1 MTTLDTN
8 RQTRAVA
15 LMLAIVGAALC
26 FVAWLEVVVGAVLC
40 VVGWLEW
47 ARVG

>member
-1 MTTLDTN
+1 MTTVDVN

-15 LMLAIVGAALC
+15 LLLAVVGAVLC
-26 FVAWLEVVVGAVLC
+26 LVAWLEVVLGAALC
-40 VVGWLEW
+40 LVGWLEW

>member
-1 MTTLDTN
+1 MRTIDTN
-8 RQTRAVA
+8 RQARAVA
-15 LMLAIVGAALC
+15 LLLAL
-26 FVAWLEVVVGAVLC
+26 VGAVLC